1 MLDRIKSEAGSA
13 PGGAAQSLQ
22 ATATCDVLVVGG
34 GPAGSTAATVLADR
48 GYKVVL
54 LEKDQHPRFHIG
66 ESLLPFNL
74 PLFEKLGVKE
84 KVAAI
89 GVIKYGAEFVS
100 PFQDD
105 TTTFQFAG
113 ALDDRQPFAYQVRRS
128 EFDEMLLRNAQAH
141 GAHVHER
148 TRVLAADLEA
158 GDGVRIT
165 ARDESGAE
173 TIWQAK
179 FLVDAS
185 GRDTLLSTQLA
196 MKRRSEKHNSAAMF
210 GHFTG
215 AHRNQGQ
222 AHGNI
227 SIFFFPHGWF
237 WFIPLHDGTTS
248 VGAVC
253 KPQYFKTRKGDLK
266 QFFFDT
272 IALCPKLAHRLR
284 DAKLEGGVTG
294 TGNYTYK
301 SDSMVGR
308 RHILI
313 GDAFAF
319 IDPMF
324 STGVYV
330 AMSTA
335 FMGADVVDAAL
346 KDPAGYAT
354 AQRQFDRKIRSALSL
369 FSWYIHR
376 MNMPTMRRMFM
387 GPRNFFKIEQ
397 AMLSLLAGDVF
408 VNPTIRMRLAVFKII
423 YYFMSARNL
432 RESFAATRARLAGI
446 RTTVNETN

>member
-1 MLDRIKSEAGSA
+1 MLDRIKSAPEA
-13 PGGAAQSLQ
+13 SL
-22 ATATCDVLVVGG
+22 CDILVIGG

-84 KVAAI
+84 KVASI

-100 PFQDD
+100 PFQDS

-128 EFDEMLLRNAQAH
+128 EFDEMLLRNSQAH
-141 GAHVHER
+141 GVEVYER
-148 TRVLAADLEA
+148 TRALSADLDRD
-158 GDGVRIT
+158 DGVRVT
-165 ARDESGAE
+165 ARDETGTE
-173 TIWQAK
+173 TVWHAK

-185 GRDTLLSTQLA
+185 GRDTLLSNQLGI
-196 MKRRSEKHNSAAMF
+196 KRRSKKHNAAAIF

-215 AHRNQGQ
+215 AHRNEGR

-253 KPQYFKTRKGDLK
+253 KPQYFKTRTGDLK
-266 QFFFDT
+266 QFYFDT

-294 TGNYTYK
+294 TGNYSYK
-301 SDSMVGR
+301 SDSMLGR

-330 AMSTA
+330 AMSSA

-346 KDPAGYAT
+346 KEPAKYAA
-354 AQRQFDRKIRSALSL
+354 AQHKFDRKIRSALSL

-397 AMLSLLAGDVF
+397 AMLSLLAGDVY
-408 VNPTIRMRLAVFKII
+408 VNPTIRIRLAVFKLI
-423 YYFMSARNL
+423 YYFMSARSL
-432 RESFAATRARLAGI
+432 PETWEAVRTRLAGI
-446 RTTVNETN
+446 RTNVTETN

>member
-1 MLDRIKSEAGSA
+1 MLDRIKSTPESVTTSQ
-13 PGGAAQSLQ
+13 P
-22 ATATCDVLVVGG
+22 ATCDVLVVGG
-34 GPAGSTAATVLADR
+34 GPAGSTAATLLADR

-54 LEKDQHPRFHIG
+54 LEKDRHPRFHIG

-74 PLFEKLGVKE
+74 PLFERLGVKD
-84 KVAAI
+84 KVASI

-100 PFQDD
+100 PHHET

-128 EFDEMLLRNAQAH
+128 EFDELLLRNAAAH
-141 GAHVHER
+141 GAEVHENC
-148 TRVLAADLEA
+148 RVTGADLDDA
-158 GDGVRIT
+158 DGVRVT
-165 ARDESGAE
+165 VRDETGAE
-173 TIWQAK
+173 RVWHSK

-185 GRDTLLSTQLA
+185 GRDTLLASQLGI
-196 MKRRSEKHNSAAMF
+196 KTRSQKHNSAAMF
-210 GHFTG
+210 GHFRG
-215 AHRNQGQ
+215 AHRLEGR

-253 KPQYFKTRKGDLK
+253 KPQYFKSRPAREKGSDLK
-266 QFFFDT
+266 QFYFDT
-272 IALCPKLAHRLR
+272 IALCPALAHRLR
-284 DAKLEGGVTG
+284 DATLEGGVTG
-294 TGNYTYK
+294 TGNYSYK
-301 SDSMVGR
+301 SDHMIGK

-330 AMSTA
+330 AMSSA

-346 KDPAGYAT
+346 RKPAEFAR
-354 AQRQFDRKIRSALSL
+354 AQRRFDRKIRSAISL

-376 MNMPTMRRMFM
+376 MNMPTMRGMFM
-387 GPRNFFKIEQ
+387 GPRNFFRIEQ

-408 VNPTIRMRLAVFKII
+408 VNRTIRMRLHVFKLI
-423 YYFMSARNL
+423 YYCMSAR
-432 RESFAATRARLAGI
+432 RPAESWAAMRGRLAGI
-446 RTTVNETN
+446 RTTVTETN